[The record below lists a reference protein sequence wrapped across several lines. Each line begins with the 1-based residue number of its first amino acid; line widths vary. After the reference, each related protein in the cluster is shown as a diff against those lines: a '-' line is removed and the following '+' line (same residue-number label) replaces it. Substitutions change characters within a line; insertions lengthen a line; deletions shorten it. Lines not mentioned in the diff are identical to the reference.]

1 MLDFAGKAKWD
12 EWNKKKGMSKE
23 DAEKKYTEKVKALV
37 DKYGLN

>member
-23 DAEKKYTEKVKALV
+23 DAEKNYIEKVNQLIKQYEL
-37 DKYGLN
+37 K